1 MTEVRPRLSKKEAKQ
16 LQQLLENEHFSL
28 LYKGSVHGYTVASF
42 HAKCDVQGPSLVVAY
57 NNSGFVFGGYSS
69 RGFSSS
75 NQHIKDEKAFLFS
88 LNKGETQDRPLKIPV
103 KNADQAVND
112 MNDQG
117 PNFGT
122 GSLCFLI
129 NGADATTT
137 QNNNYCEFDLA
148 EFHGNDTALVEC
160 EVYRVEGI
168 GNILESPWRKLTWTP
183 EERSNLM
190 EFIRNYKTCLN
201 PVSQVRIL
209 MIGPV
214 GAGKSSFFNSVNS
227 VFRGHVTC
235 QAIAGSD
242 STSVTK
248 KYRTYALK
256 DGKAGKLLPII
267 LCDSMGLE
275 EKTGA
280 GLEVEDV
287 PKLLQGHVPD
297 RYTFNAAASI
307 QPDFPGYL
315 MSPSLKDKVHCVV
328 FVIDA
333 CKVSILSANLVEK
346 LRRLRT
352 TVNQCDVPNVLL
364 LTKVDELCPIV
375 AEDICEVYRSRA
387 VQKQVHTASA
397 HLGIPVSNILPIK
410 SYSSSLELDYDSD
423 ILILHAVQQ
432 MLRYADNYFD
442 NISFASND

>member
-1 MTEVRPRLSKKEAKQ
+1 MAEVRPRLSKKEEKQ
-16 LQQLLENEHFSL
+16 LQQLLENERFSL
-28 LYKGSVHGYTVASF
+28 LYKGSVHGYTVVAF
-42 HAKCDVQGPSLVVAY
+42 HAKCDFQGPSLVVAY

-69 RGFSSS
+69 QGFSSS
-75 NQHIKDEKAFLFS
+75 NQYIKDEKAFLFS
-88 LNKGETQDRPLKIPV
+88 LNKGETQDKPVKIPV
-103 KNADQAVND
+103 KNANQAVTD
-112 MNDQG
+112 MKDKG
-117 PNFGT
+117 PNFGA

-129 NGADATTT
+129 TGADATTT
-137 QNNNYCEFDLA
+137 PNDNYCEFNLA

-168 GNILESPWRKLTWTP
+168 RDILESPWRKLTWTP
-183 EERSNLM
+183 EERKSLK
-190 EFIRNYKTCLN
+190 EFVRSYKSCLN

-248 KYRTYALK
+248 KYRTYTLK
-256 DGKAGKLLPII
+256 DGKAGKALPII

-287 PKLLQGHVPD
+287 SKILQGHVPD
-297 RYTFNAAASI
+297 RYLFNAAASI
-307 QPDFPGYL
+307 QPDFPGYIL
-315 MSPSLKDKVHCVV
+315 TPSLKDKVHCVV

-333 CKVSILSANLVEK
+333 SKISILSTNLEDK

-352 TVNQCDVPNVLL
+352 IVNQYDVPNILL
-364 LTKVDELCPIV
+364 LTKVDELCPTV
-375 AEDICEVYRSRA
+375 AEDIREVYKSRA
-387 VQKQVHTASA
+387 VQKQVHTAA
-397 HLGIPVSNILPIK
+397 ARLGIPVSNILPIK
-410 SYSSSLELDYDSD
+410 NYSSSLELDYDSD
-423 ILILHAVQQ
+423 ILILHAIQQ

-442 NISFASND
+442 NISFALSD